1 MKNFSLL
8 PLLFVSISSAQG
20 VFITEIADPQNSAD
34 NGRFIELYN
43 SGSADVDL
51 DGWFLVRWTNANV
64 DIDEILDLSG
74 IIPAGGFYIIAN
86 DAAKFNSSYSFDP
99 NQEDTANE
107 AAVNSNGDDNIAL
120 VNSEGVVDLF
130 GNLTGTDGTGTAWE
144 FEDGRAERKGSVT
157 SGNPSGDAAE
167 WNIDNDS
174 GGGAG
179 PQYAP
184 EDFDPGV
191 WNPQDEPTPTVDITF
206 YRYGPVR

>member
-1 MKNFSLL
+1 MKTMYKFFTAIEKLAL
-8 PLLFVSISSAQG
+8 FPLLFVSISSAQG

-51 DGWFLVRWTNANV
+51 SDGWFLVRWTNANV

-107 AAVNSNGDDNIAL
+107 ATVNSNGDDNIAL

-130 GNLTGTDGTGTAWE
+130 GNPGTDGTGVHL
-144 FEDGRAERKGSVT
+144 G
-157 SGNPSGDAAE
+157 
-167 WNIDNDS
+167 I
-174 GGGAG
+174 
-179 PQYAP
+179 
-184 EDFDPGV
+184 
-191 WNPQDEPTPTVDITF
+191 
-206 YRYGPVR
+206 

>member
-1 MKNFSLL
+1 MKTMYKFFTAIEKLALL

-51 DGWFLVRWTNANV
+51 SDGWFLVRWTNANV

-107 AAVNSNGDDNIAL
+107 VL
-120 VNSEGVVDLF
+120 
-130 GNLTGTDGTGTAWE
+130 
-144 FEDGRAERKGSVT
+144 
-157 SGNPSGDAAE
+157 
-167 WNIDNDS
+167 
-174 GGGAG
+174 
-179 PQYAP
+179 
-184 EDFDPGV
+184 
-191 WNPQDEPTPTVDITF
+191 
-206 YRYGPVR
+206 